1 MARFNKSQ
9 VKSKIRHIQ
18 NKYNQG
24 MRKIERQIN
33 HKINDYNRAVK
44 RYNSN
49 LRKNQSKIKS
59 ELMKFQRNST
69 IRVSS
74 STYKISVINVNQSY
88 DRLSQKYDFEDNSN
102 RYRNFLEKIE
112 EENANNLEVANVI
125 LNNDEINNEGY
136 SLEENIVSNKLL
148 NISEDLDNRW
158 KGAIFSLNPKNPDAT
173 RHFCTSTRE
182 IFIQI
187 IDTEAKDNDVIHA
200 FPDCEKTNNG
210 TVSRRSKIKYLL
222 HKKGV
227 NDIDIENFVHTDIEN
242 ILSLLYELNG
252 GTHGQAG
259 KYSINQLKSIK
270 KRVENGLNFLCE
282 YVV

>member
-49 LRKNQSKIKS
+49 LRKNQSKIRS

-187 IDTEAKDNDVIHA
+187 IDTKAKDNDVIHA

>member
-18 NKYNQG
+18 NKYNQE
-24 MRKIERQIN
+24 MRKVERQIN
-33 HKINDYNRAVK
+33 HKINEYNRAVK

>member
-18 NKYNQG
+18 NKYNQE
-24 MRKIERQIN
+24 MRKVERQIN
-33 HKINDYNRAVK
+33 HKINEYNRAVR

-49 LRKNQSKIKS
+49 LRQNQSKIKS

-74 STYKISVINVNQSY
+74 TYKISVINVNQNY
-88 DRLSQKYDFEDNSN
+88 DRLRQKYDFEDNSN

-125 LNNDEINNEGY
+125 LNNDETNNEGY

-148 NISEDLDNRW
+148 NISKDLDNRW
-158 KGAIFSLNPKNPDAT
+158 KGAIFSLNPKNLDAT

-187 IDTEAKDNDVIHA
+187 IDTKAKDNDVIDA

-227 NDIDIENFVHTDIEN
+227 NDTDIENFVHTDIEN

>member
-33 HKINDYNRAVK
+33 HKINEYNRAVR

-49 LRKNQSKIKS
+49 LRQNQSKIKS

-74 STYKISVINVNQSY
+74 TYKISVINVNQNY
-88 DRLSQKYDFEDNSN
+88 DRLRQKYDFEDNSN

-187 IDTEAKDNDVIHA
+187 IDTKAKDNDVIHA

>member
-18 NKYNQG
+18 NKYNQE
-24 MRKIERQIN
+24 MRKVERQIN
-33 HKINDYNRAVK
+33 HKINDYNREVK
-44 RYNSN
+44 RQNSK
-49 LRKNQSKIKS
+49 LRQNQSKINS
-59 ELMKFQRNST
+59 ELMKLQRNSR
-69 IRVSS
+69 IRVS

-125 LNNDEINNEGY
+125 LNNDEINNESY
-136 SLEENIVSNKLL
+136 ALEENIVSNKLL

-187 IDTEAKDNDVIHA
+187 IDTKAKDKDVIDA

-282 YVV
+282 YVA

>member
-112 EENANNLEVANVI
+112 EENANNLELANVI

-187 IDTEAKDNDVIHA
+187 IDTKTKDNDVIHA

-259 KYSINQLKSIK
+259 KYSISQLKSIK
-270 KRVENGLNFLCE
+270 KKVENGLNFLCE

>member
-1 MARFNKSQ
+1 MVRKISTSQLKSQ
-9 VKSKIRHIQ
+9 LRRLESKQRTA
-18 NKYNQG
+18 
-24 MRKIERQIN
+24 IN
-33 HKINDYNRAVK
+33 NYNRAV
-44 RYNSN
+44 RNYNTQVRKVN
-49 LRKNQSKIKS
+49 NELRRNQQKIKS
-59 ELMKFQRNST
+59 ELNKLNSSLRRTTTYTTSVRTLNVSYQRVTDNYEVLS
-69 IRVSS
+69 
-74 STYKISVINVNQSY
+74 NVNTKQEQFY
-88 DRLSQKYDFEDNSN
+88 NL
-102 RYRNFLEKIE
+102 IE
-112 EENANNLEVANVI
+112 QENVNNLVVANT
-125 LNNDEINNEGY
+125 
-136 SLEENIVSNKLL
+136 
-148 NISEDLDNRW
+148 LDNPQDNVEIEVSLNDSMIGDKLKVLSPDLNDRW
-158 KGAIFSLNPKNPDAT
+158 NGALFSLNPKNPDAT

-187 IDTEAKDNDVIHA
+187 IDTKAKDNDVIHA

>member
-1 MARFNKSQ
+1 MASFNKSQ

-187 IDTEAKDNDVIHA
+187 IDTKAKDNDVIHA

-227 NDIDIENFVHTDIEN
+227 NDIDIENFVHTDIDN

>member
-187 IDTEAKDNDVIHA
+187 IDTKAKDNDVIHA

>member
-1 MARFNKSQ
+1 MANFNASQ
-9 VKSKIRHIQ
+9 FKSKMRSIQ
-18 NKYNQG
+18 NQYNREL
-24 MRKIERQIN
+24 RKVERQIN
-33 HKINDYNRAVK
+33 HEINNYNRAVRQFNTK
-44 RYNSN
+44 
-49 LRKNQSKIKS
+49 LRQNQSKIKS
-59 ELMKFQRNST
+59 ELLKLQRNSN

-74 STYKISVINVNQSY
+74 YEVSVMTVNQNY
-88 DRLSQKYDFEDNSN
+88 DRLSQKYNFENND
-102 RYRNFLEKIE
+102 RYSNFLEKVE

-125 LNNDEINNEGY
+125 LNNDETDNKDY
-136 SLEENIVSNKLL
+136 SLEETIVSNKLL

-158 KGAIFSLNPKNPDAT
+158 KGAIFALNPRNPDAT

-187 IDTEAKDNDVIHA
+187 IDTKAKDDDVKEV

-210 TVSRRSKIKYLL
+210 SVSRRSKIKYLL

-227 NDIDIENFVHTDIEN
+227 DDIDMENFVHTDIEN

-259 KYSINQLKSIK
+259 KYTINQLKSIK
-270 KRVENGLNFLCE
+270 KRAESGLNFLCE
-282 YVV
+282 YII

>member
-1 MARFNKSQ
+1 MASFNKSQ

-125 LNNDEINNEGY
+125 FNNDEINNEGY
-136 SLEENIVSNKLL
+136 ALEENIVSNKLL

-227 NDIDIENFVHTDIEN
+227 NDIEIENFVHTDIEN

>member
-1 MARFNKSQ
+1 MAKFNKSQ
-9 VKSKIRHIQ
+9 FKSKIRHIQ
-18 NKYNQG
+18 NKYNQE
-24 MRKIERQIN
+24 MRRIERQIN
-33 HKINDYNRAVK
+33 HKINDYNREVNQ
-44 RYNSN
+44 YNSK
-49 LRKNQSKIKS
+49 LRQNQSKIKS
-59 ELMKFQRNST
+59 ELRKLQKNST
-69 IRVSS
+69 IRVSN
-74 STYKISVINVNQSY
+74 TYKISVINVNQSY
-88 DRLSQKYDFEDNSN
+88 DRLTQKYDFEDDSN

-148 NISEDLDNRW
+148 NISEDLYNRW

-187 IDTEAKDNDVIHA
+187 IDTKAKDNDVLKV

-222 HKKGV
+222 HKNGV

-270 KRVENGLNFLCE
+270 KRVESGLNFLCE

>member
-18 NKYNQG
+18 NKYNQE
-24 MRKIERQIN
+24 MRKVERQIN
-33 HKINDYNRAVK
+33 HKINDYNREVK
-44 RYNSN
+44 RQNSK
-49 LRKNQSKIKS
+49 LRQNQSKINS
-59 ELMKFQRNST
+59 ELMKLQRNSR
-69 IRVSS
+69 IRVS

-125 LNNDEINNEGY
+125 LNNDEINNESY

-187 IDTEAKDNDVIHA
+187 IDTKAKDKDVIDA

-282 YVV
+282 YVA

>member
-1 MARFNKSQ
+1 MASFNKSQ

-227 NDIDIENFVHTDIEN
+227 NDIEIENFVHTDIEN

>member
-18 NKYNQG
+18 NKYNQE
-24 MRKIERQIN
+24 MRKVERQIN
-33 HKINDYNRAVK
+33 HKINEYNRAVR

-49 LRKNQSKIKS
+49 VRQNQSKIKS

-69 IRVSS
+69 IRVS

-125 LNNDEINNEGY
+125 LNNDETNNEGY

-148 NISEDLDNRW
+148 NISKDLDNRW
-158 KGAIFSLNPKNPDAT
+158 KGAIFSLNPKNSDAT

-187 IDTEAKDNDVIHA
+187 IDTKAKDNDVIDA
-200 FPDCEKTNNG
+200 FPDYEKTNNG

>member
-24 MRKIERQIN
+24 MRKIERQTN

-187 IDTEAKDNDVIHA
+187 IDTKAKDNDVIHA

>member
-187 IDTEAKDNDVIHA
+187 IDTKAKDNDVIHA

-242 ILSLLYELNG
+242 ILSLLYELNA

>member
-187 IDTEAKDNDVIHA
+187 IDTKAKDNDVIHA

-227 NDIDIENFVHTDIEN
+227 NDIDIEKFVHTDIEN

-270 KRVENGLNFLCE
+270 KRVENGLSFLCE

>member
-125 LNNDEINNEGY
+125 LNNDEINNECY

-187 IDTEAKDNDVIHA
+187 IDTKAKDNDVIHA

>member
-49 LRKNQSKIKS
+49 LRQNQSKIKS

-125 LNNDEINNEGY
+125 LNNDETNNEGY

-148 NISEDLDNRW
+148 NISKDLDNRW

-187 IDTEAKDNDVIHA
+187 IDTKAKDNDVIHA

>member
-49 LRKNQSKIKS
+49 LRQNQSKIRS

-69 IRVSS
+69 IRVR

-187 IDTEAKDNDVIHA
+187 IDTKAKDNDVIHA

-270 KRVENGLNFLCE
+270 KRVENGLSFLCE

>member
-182 IFIQI
+182 ILKVL
-187 IDTEAKDNDVIHA
+187 IDDGIKDKDVINNN
-200 FPDCEKTNNG
+200 PKCEKTKNG
-210 TVSRRSKIKYLL
+210 TPTRREKIKYAMS
-222 HKKGV
+222 KKGIS
-227 NDIDIENFVHTDIEN
+227 NELIIEFTDKDIEN
-242 ILSLLYELNG
+242 IVSLINELSN
-252 GTHGQAG
+252 GTHGHSN
-259 KYSINQLKSIK
+259 KYSLNQLKLFRKRFEDSI
-270 KRVENGLNFLCE
+270 NFVCE
-282 YVV
+282 YVI

>member
-1 MARFNKSQ
+1 MASFNKSQ

-227 NDIDIENFVHTDIEN
+227 NDIEIENFVHTDIE
-242 ILSLLYELNG
+242 
-252 GTHGQAG
+252 
-259 KYSINQLKSIK
+259 KYFIIII
-270 KRVENGLNFLCE
+270 
-282 YVV
+282 